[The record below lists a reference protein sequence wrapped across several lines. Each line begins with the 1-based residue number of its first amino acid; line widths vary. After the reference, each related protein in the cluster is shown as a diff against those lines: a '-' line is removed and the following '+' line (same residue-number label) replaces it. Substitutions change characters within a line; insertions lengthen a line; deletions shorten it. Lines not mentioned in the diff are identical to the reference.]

1 MHLPGLNRP
10 TALDR
15 LIDKLD
21 WSAQTRRRLLTGEML
36 PEAKPHSSTGFNP
49 LGEARE
55 RSLAGDHD
63 EAIWLHFVATLIG
76 WDRPDSVDRFLRVLG
91 DGERATWR
99 YMAEH
104 ALGALVRTQAQAT
117 MLMREAPF
125 GNHRK
130 YETYRGERGS
140 SRVVK
145 SFLSWAGSSPAAR
158 VDSIVS
164 DARSPEHAF
173 DRLYNAFDVFRFG
186 RTARYDF
193 VRLVAN
199 VDRRLRAGSCYLRGA
214 SGPRR
219 AAALLFLGRSW
230 ARDNEVAGLEEG
242 LRELASVCGID
253 LTVVEDAV
261 CQWQKAIPSSDER
274 PREVQLTLELQ
285 TGRAP

>member
-10 TALDR
+10 AALDR

-36 PEAKPHSSTGFNP
+36 PEAKPYSSTGYNP
-49 LGEARE
+49 LGVARE
-55 RSLAGDHD
+55 HYIAGDRD
-63 EAIWLHFVATLIG
+63 EAIWLNFVATLIG

-99 YMAEH
+99 YMVESAAD
-104 ALGALVRTQAQAT
+104 ALARVQAQGDVLT
-117 MLMREAPF
+117 REAPF

-130 YETYRGERGS
+130 YETHRGERGS
-140 SRVVK
+140 GRVVK

-158 VDSIVS
+158 VYGIVS
-164 DARSPEHAF
+164 AARSPEHAF
-173 DRLYNAFDVFRFG
+173 DRLYNTFDVYRFG

-193 VRLVAN
+193 VRLLAN
-199 VDRRLRAGSCYLRGA
+199 VDRRLRPGSCYLRGA

-230 ARDNEVAGLEEG
+230 ARDNEVAGLEER

-261 CQWQKAIPSSDER
+261 CQWQKAIPPNDKR
-274 PREVQLTLELQ
+274 PPAVQLTLEPR
-285 TGRAP
+285 TGRAQ

>member
-1 MHLPGLNRP
+1 MHLPGLDRP
-10 TALDR
+10 AALNR
-15 LIDKLD
+15 LIDKFD
-21 WSAQTRRRLLTGEML
+21 WSSQTRQRLLTGEML
-36 PEAKPHSSTGFNP
+36 PEAKPFSSTGYNP

-55 RSLAGDHD
+55 RYLSGDRD
-63 EAIWLHFVATLIG
+63 EAIWLHFMATLIG
-76 WDRPDSVDRFLRVLG
+76 WDRPDSVDRFLQVLG

-99 YMAEH
+99 YVVERAPD
-104 ALGALVRTQAQAT
+104 ALARVQAQGDV
-117 MLMREAPF
+117 LMREAPF

-130 YETYRGERGS
+130 YETHRGERGS
-140 SRVVK
+140 SRVVT
-145 SFLSWAGSSPAAR
+145 SFLNWAGSSPSAR
-158 VDSIVS
+158 IDGIIAGV
-164 DARSPEHAF
+164 RGPEHAF

-199 VDRRLRAGSCYLRGA
+199 VDRRLRPGSCYLRGA

-253 LTVVEDAV
+253 LTVVEDAI
-261 CQWQKAIPSSDER
+261 CQWQKAIPPNDKRS
-274 PREVQLTLELQ
+274 PAVQLTLELK
-285 TGRAP
+285 TGRAR